1 MYYIFEDKQDDV
13 TSKLFRQA
21 YKNDFTDKYFLYT
34 DGNGMLISTAEEKLA
49 DGISTVAVFLDLIP
63 GNESCVRIYKGLR
76 SLARMKANKNRLFV
90 FPILCL
96 EYYIILS
103 LVHGCL
109 IEYNTDIGIALNKGD
124 YTKSQIYAE
133 SFDEDGI
140 RNKCRTFER
149 YCKYVLKKY
158 PKDCCKHTRGKN
170 KENKQYGWYYE
181 QDCRCNDCSCR
192 YNLLNKA
199 LLLLKEYYCVPGNTQ
214 CSNKSSISL
223 DEAKRISNRMVDEY
237 NEMCC
242 QYENWSLQ
250 GKTYATVRK
259 IYEEVG

>member
-21 YKNDFTDKYFLYT
+21 YKNDSTDKYFIYT

-76 SLARMKANKNRLFV
+76 NLARMKANKNRLFV
-90 FPILCL
+90 FPILCS

-103 LVHGCL
+103 L

-133 SFDEDGI
+133 SFDGDGI
-140 RNKCRTFER
+140 KISAEH
-149 YCKYVLKKY
+149 LKDIVSMY
-158 PKDCCKHTRGKN
+158 
-170 KENKQYGWYYE
+170 
-181 QDCRCNDCSCR
+181 
-192 YNLLNKA
+192 
-199 LLLLKEYYCVPGNTQ
+199 
-214 CSNKSSISL
+214 
-223 DEAKRISNRMVDEY
+223 
-237 NEMCC
+237 
-242 QYENWSLQ
+242 
-250 GKTYATVRK
+250 
-259 IYEEVG
+259 